1 MTGSPILLEW
11 GKKKIQTKNME
22 INLKKTAKRLL
33 LYVGGILILATG
45 VNISK
50 AAQLGI
56 SPVSA
61 IPYTM
66 ELIWNIELGKAT
78 LIFYVLLIIIQI
90 ILLRRNYKLIQ
101 ILQIL
106 CTFLFGYFLTYTGK
120 DYILFWLPEASFYAT
135 KLAYLFVSI
144 IVIGIGISLY
154 QIANYLSLPSEGL
167 INAIV
172 KMSNGRLK
180 FSNVKVCC
188 DSGMVL
194 VSALLS
200 LIFLGE
206 LKSVREGTLIAALLI
221 GKVVGFMF
229 KHYKQRIIEW
239 TDK

>member
-1 MTGSPILLEW
+1 MTEGPILLEW

-90 ILLRRNYKLIQ
+90 ILLRRNYKAIQ

-120 DYILFWLPEASFYAT
+120 DYILFWLPEASFYVT

>member
-1 MTGSPILLEW
+1 MTEGPILLEW

-90 ILLRRNYKLIQ
+90 ILLRRNYKAIQ

-120 DYILFWLPEASFYAT
+120 DYILFWLPDASFYVT
-135 KLAYLFVSI
+135 KLVYLFVSI

-229 KHYKQRIIEW
+229 KHYKQRIMEW